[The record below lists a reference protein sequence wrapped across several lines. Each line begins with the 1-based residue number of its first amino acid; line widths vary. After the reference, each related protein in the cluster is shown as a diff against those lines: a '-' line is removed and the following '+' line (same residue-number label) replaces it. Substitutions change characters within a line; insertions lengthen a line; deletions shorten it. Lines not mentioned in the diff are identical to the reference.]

1 MAVPYFP
8 EGRLLHTP
16 ENQAACQQL
25 HTLAQAQAS
34 GMILEG
40 RTLLCTPNHDLQ
52 VKLGPFIGIIPREE
66 AALGIRE
73 GTAREIAILSRVGK
87 PTVCMLSAIQE
98 DGTLLLSRR
107 QAQARALDTLLDMSV
122 GTVLP
127 GTVTHLAPFGVFVD
141 IGCGVIS
148 MIPLARCSVA
158 RISHPAKRFSI
169 GQEIFVVIS
178 EIDRQAKRL
187 TLSHKELLGTWAENA
202 AHFSPGMTVTGLVR
216 GIKSYGTFVELA
228 PNLAGLADQ
237 TEGLKENDRVAV
249 YCKVIQPGRMKVKLN
264 ILQQLEKEP
273 LPPPLPYFITSGQ
286 LSRWVYSP
294 PEWNGP
300 PIGTVFD

>member
-1 MAVPYFP
+1 MAIRFLP

-16 ENQAACQQL
+16 GNQATCRSL
-25 HTLAQAQAS
+25 HTLAQAQAK
-34 GMILEG
+34 GTILEG
-40 RTLLCTPNHDLQ
+40 RTILCTPTHNLQ
-52 VKLGPFIGIIPREE
+52 IQLGPFSGIIPREE

-73 GTAREIAILSRVGK
+73 GTAREISILSRVGK
-87 PTVCMLSAIQE
+87 PTICKLSAILE

-107 QAQARALDTLLDMSV
+107 QAQEEALAALLDMPL

-127 GTVTHLAPFGVFVD
+127 GTVTHLAPFGAFVD

-187 TLSHKELLGTWAENA
+187 TVSHKELLGTWAENA
-202 AHFSPGMTVTGLVR
+202 ARFSPGMTVTGLVR
-216 GIKSYGTFVELA
+216 GIKPYGTFVELA

-237 TEGLKENDRVAV
+237 TEGLREDTQVAV
-249 YCKVIQPGRMKVKLN
+249 YCKAIQPDRMKVKLN
-264 ILQQLEKEP
+264 ILQRLEEEP
-273 LPPPLPYFITSGQ
+273 LPPPLFYSITSGQ
-286 LSRWVYSP
+286 LSHWVYSP

-300 PIGTVFD
+300 DIGTVFD